1 MKRIKT
7 QILSAAEW
15 LAEGKALT
23 PIEALNLF
31 GSMRLSSIIHDLR
44 KYGAII
50 ETETVEG
57 KNGSRYARYVVKG
70 KNISCIKRAMRLLR
84 QCGGRSAV

>member
-31 GSMRLSSIIHDLR
+31 GSMRLSSIIHDCRRLSM
-44 KYGAII
+44 IC
-50 ETETVEG
+50 ENTERSSKQKRSRGKTVP
-57 KNGSRYARYVVKG
+57 VMPVT
-70 KNISCIKRAMRLLR
+70 LLR
-84 QCGGRSAV
+84 EKTSAVSSERCGF